1 MTVSKRNAKDVEHPA
16 PARALSLAFPKSV
29 NTKKSNGIR
38 EKENN
43 MIQLEA
49 IGTSKKRG
57 KALRF
62 NLHQKLI
69 AAQLHR
75 WGERG
80 NVA

>member
-16 PARALSLAFPKSV
+16 PARALSLASPKSV

-49 IGTSKKRG
+49 IGTSKKKGQGFGASIYIKNSSRHNSTVG
-57 KALRF
+57 A
-62 NLHQKLI
+62 
-69 AAQLHR
+69 
-75 WGERG
+75 GEG
-80 NVA
+80 M